1 MQPADHIKRWFKDAG
16 LTVRQDADERVFKDV
31 AEAQQ
36 NRVKDKAPAPPAL
49 WRMTMRN
56 PMTKWAVAAAA
67 IVACLVGLPFW
78 KGTGSGVALADVLTR
93 LGQVSA
99 YMYQMSTTATQQT
112 NGQTVNTEIESTILV
127 SQEHGQKMTMEMR
140 VAGSGQP
147 TRSEMYMLPQK
158 KVWYTVM
165 PDQKK
170 YMRMDYDVTQI
181 QQQKQNNDTRAL
193 VEMILRCKYRSLGR
207 SVVDGVEV
215 EGFETTDP
223 NYMSGM
229 FGQANVKMWV
239 DVKTQLP
246 VRSEQD
252 TENAQVKMRMV
263 SHSFQWN
270 VPATEADF
278 EPAIPADYTE
288 MVGPP
293 VKLPTI
299 SEESAIAG
307 LKLYA
312 DLTGRYP
319 EKLDMMGIMSQM
331 GKITSS
337 AAPTEAARRLGQ
349 ELLSA
354 KTDDERSR
362 KLVDVMLPIQAVS
375 SFHMTLV
382 GGKKEPVY
390 HGETVTPQDADK
402 VLLRWKASDT
412 EYRVI
417 FGDLHTETVS
427 AERLAEIEDKK

>member
-16 LTVRQDADERVFKDV
+16 LTVRPDADERVFRDV
-31 AEAQQ
+31 AEAQDSARD
-36 NRVKDKAPAPPAL
+36 NAPASPAL

-56 PMTKWAVAAAA
+56 PMTKWAVAAAV
-67 IVACLVGLPFW
+67 IVACLVVLPFR

-93 LGQVSA
+93 LGQVTA
-99 YMYQMSTTATQQT
+99 YVYQMRSTVTSQVG
-112 NGQTVNTEIESTILV
+112 GQTVNSETESTIL
-127 SQEHGQKMTMEMR
+127 SSHEYGEKMTMEMR
-140 VAGSGQP
+140 VAGSGQA

-170 YMRMDYDVTQI
+170 YMRLDYDESMMQR
-181 QQQKQNNDTRAL
+181 QQKQNNDPRAL

-223 NYMSGM
+223 NYLSGM
-229 FGQANVKMWV
+229 FGQADVKMWV

-252 TENAQVKMRMV
+252 VVTDQMKMRLV
-263 SHSFQWN
+263 SYRFQWN
-270 VPATEADF
+270 VPASEADF
-278 EPAIPADYTE
+278 EPALSADYTE
-288 MVGPP
+288 MAGGPI
-293 VKLPTI
+293 KLPAI
-299 SEESAIAG
+299 NEESAIAG
-307 LKLYA
+307 LRLYA

-319 EKLDMMGIMSQM
+319 EKLDMMGIMSQI
-331 GKITSS
+331 GKIT
-337 AAPTEAARRLGQ
+337 AFDAPTAAARRLGE
-349 ELLSA
+349 ELRSA

-362 KLVDVMLPIQAVS
+362 KLIDVMLPIQMVS

-390 HGETVTPQDADK
+390 HGEAVTPRDTDK

-417 FGDLHTETVS
+417 FGDLHAETVS
-427 AERLAEIEDKK
+427 AERLAELEK